1 MTLLVAV
8 SLTGAP
14 DARGTTSDGARV
26 AVMTLGDFD
35 SHPEWSGAVSARVQ
49 RLNEHGGVVDADGAR
64 HTVLVIT
71 CNTKLD
77 PKLAETCA
85 RRAVERGVVAVVGM
99 GTVDSDRVWPILESA
114 GIPVIGT
121 RITTDQDVT
130 SGVSFPIAS
139 GIVGTFSA
147 MPQLLAR
154 KGAQKIGILISD
166 FGSATTSLVSL
177 IENGVG
183 VTASSIGPV
192 QRVPIG
198 VDDLRPY
205 VAAVATVD
213 VDGLVTFLAN
223 GTETELI
230 EALDAAD
237 FRGMVVTQ
245 ASLLDGSLSGAD
257 RAKLD
262 GTLLVGEFPP
272 FSARVNG
279 LRRFRNDM
287 LDYDA
292 TLPFNE
298 GALNFW
304 LSAWVFERVA
314 AGLPRIDASSTLHAM
329 ATLEGLDM
337 GGVTPPLTTPTA
349 NTVYPRLFNPTVTFA
364 QVHRSGVRRIGK
376 RFFDPLSAQLR

>member
-1 MTLLVAV
+1 MACPFR
-8 SLTGAP
+8 SHRASSAP
-14 DARGTTSDGARV
+14 S
-26 AVMTLGDFD
+26 
-35 SHPEWSGAVSARVQ
+35 
-49 RLNEHGGVVDADGAR
+49 
-64 HTVLVIT
+64 
-71 CNTKLD
+71 
-77 PKLAETCA
+77 
-85 RRAVERGVVAVVGM
+85 RRCP
-99 GTVDSDRVWPILESA
+99 SYS
-114 GIPVIGT
+114 
-121 RITTDQDVT
+121 
-130 SGVSFPIAS
+130 
-139 GIVGTFSA
+139 
-147 MPQLLAR
+147 R
-154 KGAQKIGILISD
+154 KGAQQIGILISD

-205 VAAVATVD
+205 VAAVATGD

-279 LRRFRNDM
+279 LRRTERHAR
-287 LDYDA
+287 LRTTCLQRGRELLA
-292 TLPFNE
+292 V
-298 GALNFW
+298 GV
-304 LSAWVFERVA
+304 VFERVA
-314 AGLPRIDASSTLHAM
+314 ARLPASTPHRRYAM
-329 ATLEGLDM
+329 ATL
-337 GGVTPPLTTPTA
+337 GG
-349 NTVYPRLFNPTVTFA
+349 
-364 QVHRSGVRRIGK
+364 RR
-376 RFFDPLSAQLR
+376 RV